1 MNNFCTLFNAKY
13 LPRGILLY
21 KSLKKNIKNF
31 HLYIFAFDE
40 LTYDYFKKLKY
51 KDITVISLS
60 EFEDKSLLKVKK
72 LRTPTEYFW
81 TCTGSTLIY
90 LFKKYHIKNCIY
102 LDSDLLFFSY
112 PNNFFNQFKKYSCVI
127 TKHNYSAKYDQSK
140 TNGIYCVQFLFFKND
155 IIGNK
160 ILMDWRKKCLA
171 WCYNRVEKNKFGD
184 QKYLDLWPKKFK
196 KVLVVNHLGAGL
208 APWNI
213 QDYYIFKKKNNIFI
227 KKKLNKKKFELIFFH
242 YHDLKYFNKYFF
254 LGSYEISQYAYLKI
268 YKKYMLNYIKE
279 INKLKKKIEFKN
291 FNFVDTSGTGK
302 IYIINLIKKIL
313 YAKNLKFIK

>member
-1 MNNFCTLFNAKY
+1 M
-13 LPRGILLY
+13 
-21 KSLKKNIKNF
+21 
-31 HLYIFAFDE
+31 
-40 LTYDYFKKLKY
+40 
-51 KDITVISLS
+51 
-60 EFEDKSLLKVKK
+60 
-72 LRTPTEYFW
+72 
-81 TCTGSTLIY
+81 
-90 LFKKYHIKNCIY
+90 
-102 LDSDLLFFSY
+102 
-112 PNNFFNQFKKYSCVI
+112 
-127 TKHNYSAKYDQSK
+127 
-140 TNGIYCVQFLFFKND
+140 
-155 IIGNK
+155 
-160 ILMDWRKKCLA
+160 
-171 WCYNRVEKNKFGD
+171 
-184 QKYLDLWPKKFK
+184 
-196 KVLVVNHLGAGL
+196 VNHLGAGL